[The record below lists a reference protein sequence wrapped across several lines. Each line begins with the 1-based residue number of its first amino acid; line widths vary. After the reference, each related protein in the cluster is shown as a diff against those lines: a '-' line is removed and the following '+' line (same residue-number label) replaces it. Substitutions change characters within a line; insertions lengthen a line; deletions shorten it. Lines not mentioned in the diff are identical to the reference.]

1 LTSACASLD
10 ADVLCLQEVDRGQAR
25 SGHADQTEAVAR
37 AMGAAA
43 WRFAPAILGEPGAV
57 WRAARDGD
65 QDPAREQ
72 DRDEPGYGI
81 GLVSRLAVS
90 RWRVIRLGA
99 APVRSP
105 VYVPTHKR
113 FVLLP
118 DEPRVAL
125 VAEIDTAAGPIAVV
139 STHLSFVPGWNLW
152 QLRRL
157 TTELSALG
165 RPCYLLGDMNVP
177 SAGVR
182 IAARRWQRLARV
194 KTFPAPSP
202 KFQIDHVLALGDV
215 PSVVATSALELP
227 VSDHR
232 ALVVEMAD

>member
-1 LTSACASLD
+1 
-10 ADVLCLQEVDRGQAR
+10 
-25 SGHADQTEAVAR
+25 
-37 AMGAAA
+37 MGAVA

-57 WRAARDGD
+57 WRGARDD
-65 QDPAREQ
+65 
-72 DRDEPGYGI
+72 DRDGDEPGYGI
-81 GLVSRLAVS
+81 GLASRRPVS

-125 VAEIDTAAGPIAVV
+125 VAEIASSGGPIVVV

-157 TTELSALG
+157 TTELCTLG
-165 RPCYLLGDMNVP
+165 RPCYLLGDLNVP

-182 IAARRWQRLARV
+182 IAARPWRRLARV

-202 KFQIDHVLALGDV
+202 KFQIDHALSFGDV
-215 PSVVATSALELP
+215 PPVTLTSALHLP

-232 ALVVEMAD
+232 ALIVELAD

>member
-1 LTSACASLD
+1 
-10 ADVLCLQEVDRGQAR
+10 
-25 SGHADQTEAVAR
+25 
-37 AMGAAA
+37 MGAVA

-57 WRAARDGD
+57 WRAAHDDAQD
-65 QDPAREQ
+65 QDQKR

-81 GLVSRLAVS
+81 GLASRLTVT
-90 RWRVIRLGA
+90 RWRIMRLGA

-105 VYVPTHKR
+105 VYVPTQKR

-125 VAEIDTAAGPIAVV
+125 AAEIATAAGPIVVV

-157 TTELSALG
+157 TTELSRLG

-182 IAARRWQRLARV
+182 IAAPAWRRLARV

-202 KFQIDHVLALGDV
+202 KFQIDHALSLGDV
-215 PSVVATSALELP
+215 PPVAATAALELS

-232 ALVVEMAD
+232 ALVVELAD